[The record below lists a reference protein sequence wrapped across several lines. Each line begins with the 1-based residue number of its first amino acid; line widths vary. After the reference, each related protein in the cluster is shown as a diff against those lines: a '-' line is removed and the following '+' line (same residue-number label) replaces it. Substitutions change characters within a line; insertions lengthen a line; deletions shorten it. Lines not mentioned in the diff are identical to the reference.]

1 MYDIDKIKKDLKNI
15 LSDYRYEH
23 SILVADEAKNLANH
37 YGIDEDK
44 AYLAGLVHDIAKE
57 FSNEENIKWIEKG
70 DLPKELLSDE
80 NAKIAHADIGA
91 VFLKEKYIFDDDICS
106 AVKYHTVGNV
116 KMNLLDKII
125 FIADKIGRKDI
136 NPFIQELKERAYK
149 NIDDAMLFFFM
160 HQQESFDK
168 KGKKLHPYTFE
179 LIKYLN
185 VFLNNTNENDNSLR
199 SSKNKYL

>member
-23 SILVADEAKNLANH
+23 SILVADEAKKLANH
-37 YGIDEDK
+37 YGIDENK

-80 NAKIAHADIGA
+80 NIKIAHADIGA

-116 KMNLLDKII
+116 KMNLLAKII
-125 FIADKIGRKDI
+125 FIADKFGRKKVDA
-136 NPFIQELKERAYK
+136 FIEELKEKAYK
-149 NIDDAMLFFFM
+149 NIDEAMLFFFI
-160 HQQESFDK
+160 HQQEEFDK
-168 KGKKLHPYTFE
+168 KGKKLHSDTLE
-179 LIKYLN
+179 LMKYLK
-185 VFLNNTNENDNSLR
+185 VEL
-199 SSKNKYL
+199 NKYCEDE

>member
-70 DLPKELLSDE
+70 DLPTELLSDE
-80 NAKIAHADIGA
+80 NIKIAHADIGA

-116 KMNLLDKII
+116 KMNLLAKII
-125 FIADKIGRKDI
+125 FIADKFGRKKVDA
-136 NPFIQELKERAYK
+136 FIEELKEKAYK
-149 NIDDAMLFFFM
+149 NIDEAMLFFFI
-160 HQQESFDK
+160 HQQEEFDK
-168 KGKKLHPYTFE
+168 KGKKLHSDTLE
-179 LIKYLN
+179 LMKYLK
-185 VFLNNTNENDNSLR
+185 VGLN
-199 SSKNKYL
+199 KF